1 MTAFG
6 RNDDAGP
13 ALSHALDKYRLFEI
27 NVFEYKQNIGRARA
41 REMDIEY
48 TRLRRA
54 RNEERKKA
62 NKKIVD

>member
-13 ALSHALDKYRLFEI
+13 ALSHALDKYHLFEI
-27 NVFEYKQNIGRARA
+27 NVFEYKQNIGRARV